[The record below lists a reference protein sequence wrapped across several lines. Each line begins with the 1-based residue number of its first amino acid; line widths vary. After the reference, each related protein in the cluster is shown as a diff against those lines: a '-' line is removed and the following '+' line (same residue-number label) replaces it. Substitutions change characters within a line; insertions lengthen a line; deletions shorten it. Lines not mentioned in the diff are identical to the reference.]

1 MNLEE
6 LERKLV
12 ATARAHPPGDQVPY
26 AFAKRVMA
34 RLPARREVHPG
45 AGWARALWRGAM
57 ASLTLVLFVGVLS
70 LFLPQRDVA
79 STDLTQDFEQTMLA
93 ALDQDTD
100 YLW

>member
-26 AFAKRVMA
+26 AFEKRVMA
-34 RLPARREVHPG
+34 RLPARGGDHPG

-57 ASLTLVLFVGVLS
+57 ASLALVLLVGVLS

-79 STDLTQDFEQTMLA
+79 SNDLTQDFEQTMLA
-93 ALDQDTD
+93 AIDQDTD
-100 YLW
+100 YSW